1 MEALDQNWDNKPTS
15 DDNQMAM
22 WAHLIGILSCM
33 SSFLGIIGTLVFYL
47 VNRDKNPFVRQHA
60 AQSLNFQ
67 ITYFIA
73 NLLVG
78 LLMVGS
84 LFGSFFKA
92 TANNSTFEGNDGIGA
107 ATGASLFAGI
117 GIVLI
122 INVILLI
129 VNLIICIKGAVSA
142 NSGET
147 WKNPIALNLV
157 K

>member
-1 MEALDQNWDNKPTS
+1 MDTLDQNWDNKPTS

-73 NLLVG
+73 SLLVG
-78 LLMVGS
+78 LLMIGS
-84 LFGSFFKA
+84 VFGSFFKA
-92 TANNSTFEGNDGIGA
+92 STTNAPFEANDNFGA
-107 ATGASLFAGI
+107 GLFAGI
-117 GIVLI
+117 GITVIISFILLI
-122 INVILLI
+122 INV
-129 VNLIICIKGAVSA
+129 VICIKGAISA
-142 NSGET
+142 NKGEM
-147 WKNPIALNLV
+147 WKNPLALNLV

>member
-1 MEALDQNWDNKPTS
+1 MDTLDQNWDNKPTS

-73 NLLVG
+73 NILIGILF
-78 LLMVGS
+78 LGS

-92 TANNSTFEGNDGIGA
+92 SQSNFESTNDFSTIVA
-107 ATGASLFAGI
+107 PNFFAGI
-117 GIVLI
+117 SLI
-122 INVILLI
+122 FVVTGALLVINV
-129 VNLIICIKGAVSA
+129 VVCIKGALSA
-142 NSGET
+142 NRGET
-147 WKNPIALNLV
+147 WKNPIAFNLV